1 MTPTRTGLLSTIS
14 LLCFLLAAGAAA
26 SERPLIYV
34 GLPPQRWL
42 VQQLAG
48 DRVQVGLLLSPG
60 QNPHTFEPTARQ
72 VGDLAAARCYLM
84 MGLPFER
91 ALVKKIQA
99 TNPSL
104 LVRDV
109 AAGVPRRM
117 APRHVRHPGDAEDA
131 DGCSEGADPHVW
143 LTPAAMAILA
153 SNTVAALSACDPAG
167 RGTYEAR
174 LMLLREQCAR
184 LDVELRTLLAPVR
197 GGVML
202 SYHASWGY
210 FTDAYVLRQV
220 AIETEGRAPAA
231 RQLAALI
238 DLAKQEKVR
247 RIFLE
252 PPYDP
257 RPGQTL
263 ARQIHAEVV
272 IIDPLAEDWDTNLRR
287 IAEQVRAAL
296 APP

>member
-1 MTPTRTGLLSTIS
+1 M
-14 LLCFLLAAGAAA
+14 
-26 SERPLIYV
+26 
-34 GLPPQRWL
+34 
-42 VQQLAG
+42 
-48 DRVQVGLLLSPG
+48 
-60 QNPHTFEPTARQ
+60 
-72 VGDLAAARCYLM
+72 
-84 MGLPFER
+84 
-91 ALVKKIQA
+91 KKIQA

-184 LDVELRTLLAPVR
+184 LDVALRTLLAPVR

-210 FTDAYVLRQV
+210 FTDAYALRQV